1 MNLGLESNE
10 VRLVDYSSKW
20 KDEFERIKHSILK
33 NTDLDEERI
42 QHIGSTA
49 IVGMSAKPIIDIA
62 IGIDDLENIS
72 KELFKSLEKVGFLR
86 LKVDRPNE
94 IVLAKFLDN
103 TYQNKTHFIH
113 LVEYKEELWND
124 LIFFRDYL
132 NDNKSAR
139 DRYLDIKKSYADKNS
154 IGINEYTSFK
164 ESFVKEINQKR
175 I

>member
-1 MNLGLESNE
+1 MNLGLKINE

-33 NTDLDEERI
+33 NSDLDEEII

-49 IVGMSAKPIIDIA
+49 IVGMSAKPIIDIV

-86 LKVDRPNE
+86 LKVNRPNE
-94 IVLAKFLDN
+94 LVLAKFLDN
-103 TYQNKTHFIH
+103 TYQNKTHSIH

-154 IGINEYTSFK
+154 IGINESTSFK

>member
-1 MNLGLESNE
+1 MNLGLESNK

-33 NTDLDEERI
+33 NTNLDEERI

-62 IGIDDLENIS
+62 IGIDDWENIS
-72 KELFKSLEKVGFLR
+72 KELFKSLEKFGFLR

-103 TYQNKTHFIH
+103 TYQNKRHFIH
-113 LVEYKEELWND
+113 
-124 LIFFRDYL
+124 
-132 NDNKSAR
+132 
-139 DRYLDIKKSYADKNS
+139 
-154 IGINEYTSFK
+154 
-164 ESFVKEINQKR
+164 
-175 I
+175 

>member
-1 MNLGLESNE
+1 MKTVHPDMLLFVLLSW
-10 VRLVDYSSKW
+10 VLLVYYYS
-20 KDEFERIKHSILK
+20 
-33 NTDLDEERI
+33 
-42 QHIGSTA
+42 
-49 IVGMSAKPIIDIA
+49 
-62 IGIDDLENIS
+62 
-72 KELFKSLEKVGFLR
+72 

-103 TYQNKTHFIH
+103 TYQNKTHFTH

-164 ESFVKEINQKR
+164 ESFVKEVNQKR